1 MPGSAEDDYGNK
13 ERRAVKCCTA
23 GIIIVAGRGQKMVLT
38 DSLGKYTKVPGA
50 KVKAY
55 PGETLTRLA
64 DRIRLDGVDVSRVS
78 RILVHVGT
86 NDISN
91 LLDSGR
97 IKNTTPRSC

>member
-13 ERRAVKCCTA
+13 VKRAVKCCTA

-38 DSLGKYTKVPGA
+38 DSVGKYTKVPSA

-55 PGETLTRLA
+55 LGETLTRLA